1 MSQRKKK
8 PAYNPRKLARERL
21 QKLMGSI
28 LYVQDMFTIESGK
41 IAGKIDADLAAIDGT
56 TDMDNYKREQL
67 ERTKKAF
74 LGLISKVS
82 TNIGNIIV
90 EADNTT
96 GVLFEELKTK
106 PWKETKDAAFVAELA
121 LEHSSTLA
129 AIEGQNYTGMI
140 IEIMQ
145 DHFRNV
151 EFVAREVKAG
161 ASIEQAK
168 ERLADNIAKEAA
180 AAKAA
185 EVDSN
190 ATAVTTQEQVDGK
203 LVVEDKEKVD
213 VE

>member
-56 TDMDNYKREQL
+56 ADMDNYKREQL

-90 EADNTT
+90 EADNAT